1 MTERE
6 KREYERQKQL
16 QELQQLVYEFEA
28 KHQDTDHC
36 GGHMLLLRAFIME
49 VNMERVPADD
59 DSNLF
64 VRLKLMQ
71 RLREFSATPI
81 ELFFMQAKMLEFFVG
96 GIQDEVAHALACQE
110 LLFPETIFGEG
121 KAGTSPVTDQL
132 DVAEALW
139 PGGAD

>member
-1 MTERE
+1 
-6 KREYERQKQL
+6 
-16 QELQQLVYEFEA
+16 
-28 KHQDTDHC
+28 
-36 GGHMLLLRAFIME
+36 MLLLRAFIME

-81 ELFFMQAKMLEFFVG
+81 ELFFMQAKMLEFFVWV
-96 GIQDEVAHALACQE
+96 IQDEVAHALACQE